1 MIFEEFEHYIGWKID
16 KKVTVGDT
24 LYSQIR

>member
-1 MIFEEFEHYIGWKID
+1 MSFEEFEHYIKWKID

-24 LYSQIR
+24 LYGQIR